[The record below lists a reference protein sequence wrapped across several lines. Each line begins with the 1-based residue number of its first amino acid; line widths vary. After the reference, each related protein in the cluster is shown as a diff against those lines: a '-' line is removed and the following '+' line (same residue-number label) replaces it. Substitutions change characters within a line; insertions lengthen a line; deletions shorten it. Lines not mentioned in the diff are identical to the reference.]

1 MRTRIF
7 LGYAIALILLM
18 LARPRLSGIIGAAYW
33 QVLAPLYITLVT
45 LTLGG
50 LLLRHTRVSANDV
63 YMVGVA
69 LLGGLYPALKATLSG
84 ANLIVVVLAYLLAWR
99 FLAIRLIEH
108 GHLQKARPG
117 SPE

>member
-1 MRTRIF
+1 MRTRIL
-7 LGYAIALILLM
+7 LGYAVALILLM
-18 LARPRLSGIIGAAYW
+18 LARPWLTSVVGAGYW

-69 LLGGLYPALKATLSG
+69 LLGGLYPPLKTTLSG
-84 ANLIVVVLAYLLAWR
+84 ANLIVLVVFYALALR
-99 FLAIRLIEH
+99 FFAIRLLEH

-117 SPE
+117 NPE